1 MATITTYKLNGQEVT
16 PFRDAVNVSVN
27 AVFGEEVQADL
38 SIDEVELAD
47 SAENLNAKTI
57 KDNFLANPME
67 GIDFSF
73 TVQNQNNFLDFN
85 FYTDYTRLK
94 FLASNA
100 VSVGMIKDSSLNQ
113 FNDRA
118 PGITM
123 QLLKVK
129 GLLGF
134 NEYTPFPY
142 VVENRKTEL
151 EKIQLIVQGF
161 TVVRSITVEVRNII
175 NIASDIPTLGGVA
188 AGINLSFSVFAINQ
202 LFNQLVD
209 IFFQIQKSFFP
220 EIKYHAAIKP
230 KTFIEKAVIDYMGY
244 DAVEFGSFGN
254 WERIINELTWC
265 PSKNQEKGL
274 PVTSIF
280 VGDGILKPQ
289 NEGYNLFDCKEFLK
303 EKFVLREAIIDNVYH
318 LRPEQDPFWV
328 SNNGYVLP
336 SVLIESDALTSNGF
350 FRPNFEDLYSSVI
363 VEYQTDDSDLHTLD
377 DLANEDDPNTTGKI
391 ISVKTVEPISVTN
404 QRKVM
409 LKGSKSVNISYAIA
423 VRKTQFEELYEIFEE
438 SFLNMEDLKQS
449 IEDRLAQFSSVLNT
463 SNPLMETF
471 VSSVLNR
478 SGACKVEND
487 FFSTPKMALIANNS
501 NGLPRIPEDFVDL
514 IGAKA
519 INVNHQSY
527 YSFIP
532 GERNPSDQT
541 ETAAK
546 YIYEDVEIPF
556 GLDDYA
562 LVENNAYF
570 TTDDGQL
577 GKFIS
582 LNWRILEDRA
592 TCSFWIYNNWASNIE
607 ETLS

>member
-1 MATITTYKLNGQEVT
+1 
-16 PFRDAVNVSVN
+16 
-27 AVFGEEVQADL
+27 
-38 SIDEVELAD
+38 
-47 SAENLNAKTI
+47 
-57 KDNFLANPME
+57 
-67 GIDFSF
+67 
-73 TVQNQNNFLDFN
+73 
-85 FYTDYTRLK
+85 
-94 FLASNA
+94 
-100 VSVGMIKDSSLNQ
+100 
-113 FNDRA
+113 
-118 PGITM
+118 
-123 QLLKVK
+123 
-129 GLLGF
+129 
-134 NEYTPFPY
+134 
-142 VVENRKTEL
+142 
-151 EKIQLIVQGF
+151 
-161 TVVRSITVEVRNII
+161 
-175 NIASDIPTLGGVA
+175 
-188 AGINLSFSVFAINQ
+188 
-202 LFNQLVD
+202 
-209 IFFQIQKSFFP
+209 
-220 EIKYHAAIKP
+220 
-230 KTFIEKAVIDYMGY
+230 
-244 DAVEFGSFGN
+244 
-254 WERIINELTWC
+254 
-265 PSKNQEKGL
+265 
-274 PVTSIF
+274 
-280 VGDGILKPQ
+280 
-289 NEGYNLFDCKEFLK
+289 
-303 EKFVLREAIIDNVYH
+303 
-318 LRPEQDPFWV
+318 
-328 SNNGYVLP
+328 
-336 SVLIESDALTSNGF
+336 
-350 FRPNFEDLYSSVI
+350 
-363 VEYQTDDSDLHTLD
+363 
-377 DLANEDDPNTTGKI
+377 
-391 ISVKTVEPISVTN
+391 
-404 QRKVM
+404 M

-438 SFLNMEDLKQS
+438 SFLNMENLKQS
-449 IEDRLAQFSSVLNT
+449 IEDRLAEFSSVLNT